1 MARRESK
8 LQALRQ
14 KHAETEATF
23 QPHIDPHSAA
33 ISLAAAQPFGSEL
46 RGGSSGHGCGGSGLG
61 GGGGS
66 SVGRGDIAERLTAEG
81 AVTAQRQAERE
92 AAVRAAESRQCPF
105 HPVVN
110 PLSERLVS
118 AGCAEGRDVYER
130 QAHARQD

>member
-46 RGGSSGHGCGGSGLG
+46 RGGSSGHGGGGSGLG

-81 AVTAQRQAERE
+81 AVTAQR
-92 AAVRAAESRQCPF
+92 
-105 HPVVN
+105 
-110 PLSERLVS
+110 LTLTL
-118 AGCAEGRDVYER
+118 
-130 QAHARQD
+130 ARTRTRTRTLTLTLTLTLTR